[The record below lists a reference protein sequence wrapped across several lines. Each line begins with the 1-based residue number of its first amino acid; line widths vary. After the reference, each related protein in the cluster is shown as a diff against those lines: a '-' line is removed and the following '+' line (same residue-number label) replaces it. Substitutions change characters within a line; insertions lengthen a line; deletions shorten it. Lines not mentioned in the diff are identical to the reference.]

1 MSKYFYPGD
10 IKSAT
15 TLLGHRKFL
24 APAHHRHYTLGN
36 TRMRCV
42 TERDAKLCSCD
53 SCAGANTPFCAR
65 ATLLPTTAIDP

>member
-24 APAHHRHYTLGN
+24 APAHPRHYTLGN

-42 TERDAKLCSCD
+42 TERVGNKVARAQFLRSCD
-53 SCAGANTPFCAR
+53 LITRGDVHPINVSR
-65 ATLLPTTAIDP
+65 IS